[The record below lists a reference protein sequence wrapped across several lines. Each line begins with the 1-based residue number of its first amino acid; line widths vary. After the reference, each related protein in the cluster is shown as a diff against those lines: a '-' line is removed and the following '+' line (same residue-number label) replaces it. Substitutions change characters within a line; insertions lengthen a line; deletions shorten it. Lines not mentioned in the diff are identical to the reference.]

1 MDKSPQQFGFPLF
14 LLEPNHL
21 FLSASPPSDWVYM
34 QLTKLEIKGFKSFAD
49 RVVINFD
56 DGITG
61 IVGPN
66 GCGKSNV
73 VDSIRWVLGE
83 QKSRVLRS
91 DKMENVVFNGTKARK
106 PTQLAEVSLTFDNTK
121 NLIPTEYSQVT
132 ITRRYYRSGESEYLL
147 NGVTCRLKDITNLFL
162 DTGIASNSYAIIE
175 LKMVD
180 DLLND
185 KDNSRRSLFEEAAGI
200 SKFKIRKKETLRK
213 LGDTDADLERVEDL
227 LFEIEKNLKSLERQA
242 SQAKKYYELKD
253 DYKNASV
260 ALAKKAMTSQQ
271 DHFNTIQLQIQEEN
285 DKRVALNALV
295 GEKEAAIEQAKA
307 DLINKEKLL
316 SSRQKTLNEHVS
328 KIRQYESD
336 KKIKNERQKFLHDKI
351 ESLKEQISHD
361 KQSSERA
368 ALSLEGLRN
377 EAREVEKEVTE
388 VLTKVESLKTAYE
401 SQKSLTTEAQ
411 EKLSSLNTYFSEK
424 KDHQFQ
430 LSKEIE
436 IKDIQL
442 KSMLHELSKTSE
454 DSTEKSAN
462 LEEFKNRLEEI
473 ATERS
478 EKQAVYDRLKDSEES
493 INEQIIASDEQLTEA
508 KEALSKTN
516 RTLDS
521 KQNEYNLTKSLV
533 DNLEGFPEAIK
544 FLKKNPQWKDAPL
557 LSDVISCPEEFRVTI
572 ENFLEPFM
580 NYYIVDTEDDALN
593 AVNLLSES
601 TRGKANFFV
610 LDNLKSYQPLALT
623 PPAGA
628 QSALELIEFDAKYD
642 NLIQH
647 LLHHVFISEQPQ
659 GDPSQDIV
667 LLDKEGKVTYKKYS
681 ISGGS
686 IGLFEGKRIGRAKNL
701 EKLDQEIKQLKK
713 EQQSAEAVITKVQ
726 QKLEE
731 LKQSS
736 KAAQLE
742 EVKDELAKI
751 KEVEVSVQTKQ
762 EQFLELLTSNKNR
775 REDIQVQIKELES
788 ALETLR
794 PEAEKAQGELSELEK
809 SVEAKK
815 EEATSLQEALDI
827 KSSSYNEENVVFHQ
841 KQNKL
846 NSILQEISF
855 KEESYEG
862 SLARIEKN
870 REELE
875 GATANLNELVK
886 KSTASD
892 DELVGMYDEKESLE
906 TGVNEAEK
914 EYYEA
919 RGHIDEEEKNLRET
933 QRKREGIDH
942 ALMEW
947 QNKLNDAKIGL
958 NSVKDR
964 LSVEFNIDLE
974 KIKEED
980 IVDYKKFSV
989 EDLENKVGKLRN
1001 RIDNMG
1007 PINPM
1012 AMEAFEE
1019 IQERHTFITEQK
1031 ADLLSAKESL
1041 LTTISEIDE
1050 VAKETFMDAFHQIKD
1065 NFIKVFRTLFTE
1077 EDDCDLILTDP
1088 EQPLESAI
1096 EIIAKPKGKRP
1107 LTINQLSGGEKTLT
1121 ATSLLFSIYL
1131 LKPAPFCIFDEVD
1144 APLDDANI
1152 DKFNEI
1158 IRKFSKDSQ
1167 FIIVTHNKRTM
1178 ASTDVI
1184 YGVTMQEQGVSK
1196 VVPVDLRELA

>member
-1 MDKSPQQFGFPLF
+1 
-14 LLEPNHL
+14 
-21 FLSASPPSDWVYM
+21 M

-56 DGITG
+56 EGITG

-91 DKMENVVFNGTKARK
+91 DKMENVIFNGTKARK

-147 NGVTCRLKDITNLFL
+147 NGITCRLKDITNLFL

-180 DLLND
+180 DILND
-185 KDNSRRSLFEEAAGI
+185 KDNSRRALFEEAAGI
-200 SKFKIRKKETLRK
+200 SKFKIRKKETLKK
-213 LGDTDADLERVEDL
+213 LSDTDADLERVEDL

-242 SQAKKYYELKD
+242 SQAKKYYELKE
-253 DYKNASV
+253 DYKNSSI
-260 ALAKKAMTSQQ
+260 ALAKKAMNNQQ
-271 DHFNTIQLQIQEEN
+271 EHFDTIQQHIKEEN
-285 DKRVALNALV
+285 DKKLALNALV
-295 GEKEAAIEQAKA
+295 NEKEAAIEKAKA
-307 DLINKEKLL
+307 DLITKEKLL

-328 KIRQYESD
+328 TIRQYESD

-351 ESLKEQISHD
+351 DSLKEQISHD

-368 ALSLEGLRN
+368 AVSLEGLRN
-377 EAREVEKEVTE
+377 EAREAEKEVT
-388 VLTKVESLKTAYE
+388 VILSKVESLKSDYE
-401 SQKSLTTEAQ
+401 SQKALTNESQ
-411 EKLSSLNTYFSEK
+411 EKLNSLNQYFSEK

-430 LSKEIE
+430 LTKEIE

-442 KSMLHELSKTSE
+442 KSMLGELSKTSE
-454 DSTEKSAN
+454 DTSEKSAN
-462 LEEFKNRLEEI
+462 LEEFKNRLNEI
-473 ATERS
+473 ASERD
-478 EKQAVYDRLKDSEES
+478 EKQSIFDQLKSAEES
-493 INEQIIASDEQLTEA
+493 LIEQIADTETQLNSA
-508 KEALSKTN
+508 KEELAKIN
-516 RTLDS
+516 RSLDS
-521 KQNEYNLTKSLV
+521 RQNEFNLTKSLV

-557 LSDVISCPEEFRVTI
+557 LSDVISCPEEYRVTI

-580 NYYIVDTEDDALN
+580 NYYIVETKDDALK

-601 TRGKANFFV
+601 TRGKANFFI
-610 LDNLKSYQPLALT
+610 LDLLNNHKAENLHALPDT
-623 PPAGA
+623 IA
-628 QSALELIEFDAKYD
+628 ALDLVDFDPKYE
-642 NLIQH
+642 NLIRH
-647 LLHHVFISEQPQ
+647 LLWNVYISSNPT
-659 GDPSQDIV
+659 PSDKTDAV
-667 LLDKEGKVTYKKYS
+667 LLDKEGKITFRRYS

-701 EKLDQEIKQLKK
+701 EKLEVEIKDLKK
-713 EQQSAEAVITKVQ
+713 KQSAAE
-726 QKLEE
+726 QKISKHQSQLEE
-731 LKQSS
+731 LRLSS
-736 KAAQLE
+736 KSTQLD
-742 EVKDELAKI
+742 EVKEELSRI
-751 KEVEVSVQTKQ
+751 KEIEVSVQTKQ
-762 EQFLELLTSNKNR
+762 EQFVELLTTNKNR
-775 REDIQVQIKELES
+775 REDIQQQIV
-788 ALETLR
+788 
-794 PEAEKAQGELSELEK
+794 ELEK
-809 SVEAKK
+809 ALEQIRPQADKEKGELDELENSLEAKK
-815 EEATSLQEALDI
+815 EEAGVLKEDLDL
-827 KSSSYNEENVVFHQ
+827 KSSAYNEENVVFHQ
-841 KQNKL
+841 RQNKL

-855 KEESYEG
+855 KEESYQS
-862 SLARIEKN
+862 SLERIEHNK
-870 REELE
+870 EELE
-875 GATANLNELVK
+875 GATTNLNELVK

-906 TGVNEAEK
+906 NGVNEAEK

-919 RGHIDEEEKNLRET
+919 RGIIDEEEKNLRET
-933 QRKREGIDH
+933 QRTREGIDN

-947 QNKLNDAKIGL
+947 QNKLNDAKMGL

-964 LSVEFNIDLE
+964 LSVEFNINLE
-974 KIKEED
+974 QIKEED
-980 IVDYKKFSV
+980 ISDYKKFS
-989 EDLENKVGKLRN
+989 EEELRNKVDKLRN
-1001 RIDNMG
+1001 RLDNMG

-1019 IQERHTFITEQK
+1019 IQERHTFIVSQK
-1031 ADLLSAKESL
+1031 EDLLSAKESL

-1050 VAKETFMDAFHQIKD
+1050 VAKETFMEAFQHIKD

-1077 EDDCDLILTDP
+1077 EDDCDLILTNPD
-1088 EQPLESAI
+1088 QPLESSI
-1096 EIIAKPKGKRP
+1096 DIIAKPKGKRP

-1158 IRKFSKDSQ
+1158 IRKFSKESQ

>member
-1 MDKSPQQFGFPLF
+1 
-14 LLEPNHL
+14 
-21 FLSASPPSDWVYM
+21 M

-56 DGITG
+56 EGITG

-91 DKMENVVFNGTKARK
+91 DKMENVIFNGTKARK
-106 PTQLAEVSLTFDNTK
+106 PTQLAEVSLTFNNTK

-180 DLLND
+180 DILND
-185 KDNSRRSLFEEAAGI
+185 KDNSRRALFEEAAGI
-200 SKFKIRKKETLRK
+200 SKFKIRKKETLKK

-253 DYKNASV
+253 DYKNSSI
-260 ALAKKAMTSQQ
+260 ALAKKAMNNQQ
-271 DHFNTIQLQIQEEN
+271 GHFDTIQQNIQEEN
-285 DKRVALNALV
+285 DKKLALNALV
-295 GEKEAAIEQAKA
+295 NEKEAAIEKAKA
-307 DLINKEKLL
+307 DLITKEKLL

-328 KIRQYESD
+328 TIRQYESD

-351 ESLKEQISHD
+351 DALKEQISQD

-368 ALSLEGLRN
+368 AVSLEGLRN
-377 EAREVEKEVTE
+377 EARESEKEVTSI
-388 VLTKVESLKTAYE
+388 LSKVESLKNDYE
-401 SQKSLTTEAQ
+401 SQKSLTNEAQ
-411 EKLSSLNTYFSEK
+411 EKLNSLSQYYTEK

-430 LSKEIE
+430 ITKEIE

-442 KSMLHELSKTSE
+442 KSMLGELSKTSE
-454 DSTEKSAN
+454 DSSEKSAN
-462 LEEFKNRLEEI
+462 LEEFKNRLSEI
-473 ATERS
+473 AEEKNQKQIVFDQLRS
-478 EKQAVYDRLKDSEES
+478 AEES
-493 INEQIIASDEQLTEA
+493 LKEQIADTEEQLSKIREELA
-508 KEALSKTN
+508 QVNRALDA
-516 RTLDS
+516 R
-521 KQNEYNLTKSLV
+521 QNEFNLTKSLV

-544 FLKKNPQWKDAPL
+544 FLKKNPHWKDAPL
-557 LSDVISCPEEFRVTI
+557 LSDVLSCPEEYRVTI
-572 ENFLEPFM
+572 ENFLESFM
-580 NYYIVDTEDDALN
+580 NYYIVESKDDALK

-601 TRGKANFFV
+601 TRGKANFFI
-610 LDNLKSYQPLALT
+610 LDSLKNHTAEKT
-623 PPAGA
+623 AAPAGSVA
-628 QSALELIEFDAKYD
+628 ALDLIDYDAKYE
-642 NLIQH
+642 NLIRH
-647 LLHHVFISEQPQ
+647 LLWNVYISPT
-659 GDPSQDIV
+659 PSHDSDAV
-667 LLDKEGKVTYKKYS
+667 MLDKEGKVTFRKYS

-701 EKLDQEIKQLKK
+701 EKLEVEIKDLKK
-713 EQQSAEAVITKVQ
+713 KQASSEQKISRHQTQ
-726 QKLEE
+726 LEE
-731 LKQSS
+731 LKLAS
-736 KAAQLE
+736 KAAQLD
-742 EVKDELAKI
+742 EVKEELARI
-751 KEVEVSVQTKQ
+751 KEIEVSVQTKQ
-762 EQFLELLTSNKNR
+762 EQFVELLTSNKNR
-775 REDIQVQIKELES
+775 REDIQQQIIQLEK
-788 ALETLR
+788 ALENLR
-794 PEAEKAQGELSELEK
+794 PQAEKEKEELNELEK
-809 SVEAKK
+809 SLAAKK
-815 EEATSLQEALDI
+815 EEAGVLQEALDV
-827 KSSSYNEENVVFHQ
+827 KSLAYNEENVLFHQ
-841 KQNKL
+841 RQNKL

-855 KEESYEG
+855 KEESYQSSQE
-862 SLARIEKN
+862 RIEQNK
-870 REELE
+870 EELE
-875 GATANLNELVK
+875 GATSNLNELVK

-892 DELVGMYDEKESLE
+892 DELVGMYEEKESLE
-906 TGVNEAEK
+906 NGVNEAEK

-919 RGHIDEEEKNLRET
+919 RSVIDEEEKNLRET
-933 QRKREGIDH
+933 QRTREGIDN

-947 QNKLNDAKIGL
+947 QNKLNDAKISL

-964 LSVEFNIDLE
+964 LSVEFNINLE
-974 KIKEED
+974 QIKEED
-980 IVDYKKFSV
+980 IADYKKFS
-989 EDLENKVGKLRN
+989 EEELRTKVDKLRN
-1001 RIDNMG
+1001 RLDNMG

-1019 IQERHTFITEQK
+1019 IQERHTFITGQK
-1031 ADLLSAKESL
+1031 EDLINAKESL
-1041 LTTISEIDE
+1041 LTTIAEIDE
-1050 VAKETFMDAFHQIKD
+1050 VAKETFMEAFQHIKD

-1077 EDDCDLILTDP
+1077 EDDCDLILTNPD
-1088 EQPLESAI
+1088 QPLESSI
-1096 EIIAKPKGKRP
+1096 DIIAKPKGKRP

-1158 IRKFSKDSQ
+1158 IRKFSKESQ